1 MRLSMLSLN
10 ALFIVSIIG
19 LTASCSSDENNNQPM
34 KTDPGV
40 FHGYK
45 DSLDKA
51 QGVEQTLLQADRAR
65 REELQRQQ

>member
-1 MRLSMLSLN
+1 MRLSMLAIK
-10 ALFIVSIIG
+10 ALISISIIG
-19 LTASCSSDENNNQPM
+19 LTASCSSDENNDKPM

-51 QGVEQTLLQADRAR
+51 KGVEQTLLQADKAR
-65 REELQRQQ
+65 REELQRQE